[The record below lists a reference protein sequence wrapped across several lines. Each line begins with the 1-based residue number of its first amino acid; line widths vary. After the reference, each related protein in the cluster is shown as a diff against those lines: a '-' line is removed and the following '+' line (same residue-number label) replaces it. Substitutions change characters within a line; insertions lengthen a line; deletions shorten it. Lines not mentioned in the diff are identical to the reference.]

1 MRSDTIKKG
10 FERAPHRALL
20 RATGS
25 IESDADWD
33 KPFIAICN
41 SYTDC
46 IPGHAHLNE
55 VGMLVK
61 RMVREAGG
69 VPFIFNT
76 IGVDDGIAMGHV
88 GMKYSLPSRELI
100 ADCVETMIRAHCF
113 DGMVC
118 IPNCD
123 KIVPGMMMATMRL
136 NIPTVFVSG
145 GPMAAGIA
153 QKEGDGE
160 LPEHLRAAT
169 QKSDLIS
176 VFKGV
181 GELQAGKITEAD
193 LKKLEQ
199 NACPTCGSCSGMFTA
214 NSMNCLAEALG
225 IALPGNGTVL
235 AVSKEREAVYQRAAE
250 SIIKLVKWDLKP
262 RDIATIEAFDNAIA
276 LDVAMGGSTNTIL
289 HTLAIAREAGIPYD
303 IKRIDDIS
311 RRVPCVCKVSPSSN
325 YHVQDV
331 HRAGGIHTILGE
343 LKRMGA
349 LTLTCKTVTGKTIGE
364 NIDEWDVRSEKCT
377 AWARTA
383 RVSGASAL
391 VLDPEDK
398 LGPAARTE
406 SGNLAPKPLLFFP
419 GDARAI
425 TLWRLAAAFN
435 AGDSVAAVALFTD
448 DAEFEA
454 PQTAEKVATVAEAV
468 VAGGAGDSD
477 KFGFSSGV
485 DAALSAAEAVI
496 WKGPAAIEAGLKQKV
511 AEGRGMV
518 RAELGVL
525 KGTPVVILWQYGK
538 RGEKQKSSLIRTG
551 RLRGW
556 QISKAYFESRPAP
569 LKDVQPSGL
578 MPYDSAFRFNAHDCI
593 RNKDAA
599 YTKDGGLAIL
609 YGQLAPEGSVVK
621 TAGISDAFKAYCG
634 PSFVFEGPC
643 VIFESQDD
651 ACAGILGGKVKAG
664 DVVIIRNEGPRGG
677 PGMQEM
683 LSPTSYIAGMGLGDK
698 VALITDG
705 RFSGGTAGACIGH
718 VSPEAAEGG
727 PIGLLKNG
735 DRVRIDFP
743 NRRIDIVV
751 PEAELAERKKSWQ
764 PVKHDISG
772 WLARYQKMVSNASQ
786 GGVLLA

>member
-10 FERAPHRALL
+10 FERAPHRSLL

-25 IESDADWD
+25 IESEADWD

-61 RMVREAGG
+61 RLVREAGG

-76 IGVDDGIAMGHV
+76 IGVDDGIAMGHG

-100 ADCVETMIRAHCF
+100 ADCVESMVRAHCF

-123 KIVPGMMMATMRL
+123 KIVPGMLMASMRL

-153 QKEGDGE
+153 EQQ
-160 LPEHLRAAT
+160 AT
-169 QKSDLIS
+169 HEDLASYLQPASQKSDLIS

-181 GELQAGKITEAD
+181 GALKTGSMTEAE
-193 LKKLEQ
+193 LLKLEQ
-199 NACPTCGSCSGMFTA
+199 TACPTCGSCSGMFTA
-214 NSMNCLAEALG
+214 NSMNCLCEALG
-225 IALPGNGTVL
+225 VALPGNGTIL
-235 AVSKEREAVYQRAAE
+235 AVSKEREALYERAART
-250 SIIKLVKWDLKP
+250 ILKLVEHDLKL
-262 RDIATIEAFDNAIA
+262 RDIATIEAFDNALM

-303 IKRIDDIS
+303 IARIDMIS
-311 RRVPCVCKVSPSSN
+311 RRVPCLCKVSPSSD

-343 LKRMGA
+343 LKRMG
-349 LTLTCKTVTGKTIGE
+349 LLNVGCKTVTGKTIGE
-364 NIDEWDVRSEKCT
+364 NIDEWDVRSSQCT
-377 AWARTA
+377 AWARSV

-391 VLDPEDK
+391 VLDPNDK
-398 LGPAARTE
+398 LGPAARTP

-419 GDARAI
+419 ADPRAI

-435 AGDSVAAVALFTD
+435 AGDAAAAAALFAA
-448 DAEFEA
+448 DAEFQLNE
-454 PQTAEKVATVAEAV
+454 T
-468 VAGGAGDSD
+468 DS
-477 KFGFSSGV
+477 
-485 DAALSAAEAVI
+485 
-496 WKGPAAIEAGLKQKV
+496 WKGAPAIQAGLEAKF
-511 AEGRGMV
+511 AEFKGLV
-518 RAELGVL
+518 RAELGQL
-525 KGTPVVILWQYGK
+525 KGTPVLLMWQYAKGGGK
-538 RGEKQKSSLIRTG
+538 QVFCLVRTG

-556 QISKAYFESRPAP
+556 LISKAYHDHRPAQISEA
-569 LKDVQPSGL
+569 QPSGL
-578 MPYDSAFRFNAHDCI
+578 MPYDPAFRFDPLDCI
-593 RNKDAA
+593 RTQDTA
-599 YTKDGGLAIL
+599 YTVDGGLAIL

-621 TAGISDAFKAYCG
+621 TAGISDAFKQSCG
-634 PSFVFEGPC
+634 PTFVFEGPC
-643 VIFESQDD
+643 VIFESQEE
-651 ACAGILGGKVKAG
+651 ACEGILAGCVQAG
-664 DVVIIRNEGPRGG
+664 DIVVIRNEGPRGG

-683 LSPTSYIAGMGLGDK
+683 LSPTSYIVGMGLGDK

-727 PIGLLKNG
+727 PIGLLRAG
-735 DRVRIDFP
+735 DRLRIDFP
-743 NRRIDIVV
+743 NRRMDILV
-751 PEAELAERKKSWQ
+751 PETELAERRAAFA
-764 PVKHDISG
+764 PVKRELSG
-772 WLARYQKMVSNASQ
+772 WLARYQKLVTNASQ
-786 GGVLLA
+786 GGILAG